1 MTRKALECWRAH
13 GFRAAWGTIG
23 PRAPSRSR
31 PSVVVATF
39 SVNVSFHESEYLLEG
54 PRTYGQMLMHQWA

>member
-1 MTRKALECWRAH
+1 M
-13 GFRAAWGTIG
+13 IG

-39 SVNVSFHESEYLLEG
+39 SVNAFFHELECLLED
-54 PRTYGQMLMHQWA
+54 PQTYGRMLRHQWA